1 MKEQDNKLT
10 LQETEK
16 LCSLYMDCKLSVLE
30 ETELQYVLSK
40 MDYHSPLIDDVRTLM
55 GIKLSTANKT
65 FEKVE
70 LQKKQRWT
78 WTKRAFY
85 SGIAA
90 SIVILLGI
98 GLSIY
103 HNSSSLHHSSAPYY
117 LAYADGHRLS
127 DEEARLQ
134 IEADIRS
141 ADAFIKEMTEL
152 EEQEKQMMD
161 NFYNF

>member
-1 MKEQDNKLT
+1 MKERDSKLT
-10 LQETEK
+10 LQETEL

-40 MDYHSPLIDDVRTLM
+40 TDYHSPLIDEVRTLM
-55 GIKLSTANKT
+55 RIELSTANKT

-70 LQKKQRWT
+70 PKKKWT
-78 WTKRAFY
+78 WAKRTFY

-98 GLSIY
+98 GLSTY
-103 HNSSSLHHSSAPYY
+103 HTSSTSHNSSASYY
-117 LAYADGHRLS
+117 LAYANGHRLS

-134 IEADIRS
+134 IEADMRL
-141 ADAFIKEMTEL
+141 ADAFIREMTEL

-161 NFYNF
+161 NFYNL

>member
-1 MKEQDNKLT
+1 MKEQDSKLT
-10 LQETEK
+10 LQETEE
-16 LCSLYMDCKLSVLE
+16 LCSLYMDCRLSVLE

-40 MDYHSPLIDDVRTLM
+40 MDYHSPLIDDVRKLM
-55 GIKLSTANKT
+55 GIELSAANKT
-65 FEKVE
+65 FEKVKP
-70 LQKKQRWT
+70 QKKQRWT
-78 WTKRAFY
+78 WNKRTFY

-103 HNSSSLHHSSAPYY
+103 HNSSNLHDSSAPYY
-117 LAYADGHRLS
+117 LAYADGSRLS

-134 IEADIRS
+134 IEADMRS
-141 ADAFIKEMTEL
+141 ADAFIREMTEL

-161 NFYNF
+161 NFYNL

>member
-1 MKEQDNKLT
+1 MKERDSKLT
-10 LQETEK
+10 LQETEQ
-16 LCSLYMDCKLSVLE
+16 LCSLYIDCKLSVLE

-40 MDYHSPLIDDVRTLM
+40 TDYHSPLIDDVRTLM
-55 GIKLSTANKT
+55 GIELSAANKT

-70 LQKKQRWT
+70 PQKKQT

-90 SIVILLGI
+90 SIVILLGV

-103 HNSSSLHHSSAPYY
+103 HTSSTSHNSSAPYY
-117 LAYADGHRLS
+117 LAYANGHRLS

-134 IEADIRS
+134 IEADMRS
-141 ADAFIKEMTEL
+141 ADAFIREMTEL

-161 NFYNF
+161 NFYNL